1 MIFTK
6 DKAFYKNLFLLAL
19 PIALQNLVTFSVNLA
34 DSVMVASLGDAAV
47 SGMYMGNQIQTLLQ
61 VFSVGIEGA
70 ILVLAA
76 QYWGKRDTVAIR
88 KIVTVG
94 IRFSVIVG
102 AILTAVCAVIP
113 TQIIGLFTKDA
124 ETVRTGAQ
132 YLSIVCFSY
141 IFFCVTQSFIAAM
154 RSVEVARVGLYVSL
168 CSLVTNVALNYVL
181 IYGKLGFPAL
191 GIKGAAIATL
201 VARIVETVI
210 ISVYVLSIDKR
221 LKFKIRNLI
230 GIDRQLLADFVRYG
244 LPIIAGQIVWAANM
258 LISSAIMGRQSA
270 DGAVVAMSIA
280 GTVNNLAYVVMNGM
294 SGAVGIITGKTVGAG
309 LEEKMKEYARTVQV
323 IFLCLGAVTGLTV
336 FLIKNPFISLHN
348 VSPAAVAEAR
358 RYINVLSVTIIG
370 TCYQAACL
378 FGLVKSGGDI
388 SFVFKNDFIFVFFVV
403 LPSAIVATA
412 LNAPAWVVFAC
423 LKIDQILKCFVAVV
437 KINRFD
443 WMKNLTRSG
452 SADTALDKS

>member
-1 MIFTK
+1 MLFTK
-6 DKAFYKNLFLLAL
+6 DKGFYKNLFLLAL

-34 DSVMVASLGDAAV
+34 DSVMVGSLGDAAV
-47 SGMYMGNQIQTLLQ
+47 AGMYMGNQIQTLLQ

-76 QYWGKRDTVAIR
+76 QYWGKRDTESIR
-88 KIVTVG
+88 RIVSIG

-102 AILTAVCAVIP
+102 AVLTAACAVFP
-113 TQIIGLFTKDA
+113 EEIIGLFTKDP
-124 ETVRTGAQ
+124 ETVQTGAQ
-132 YLSIVCFSY
+132 YLAIVCFSY
-141 IFFCVTQSFIAAM
+141 IFFCVTQSFVAAM

-191 GIKGAAIATL
+191 GVRGAAMATL
-201 VARIVETVI
+201 VARVLEMII

-221 LKFKIRNLI
+221 LVYRIADVLKINK
-230 GIDRQLLADFVRYG
+230 QLLRDFVRYG

-258 LISSAIMGRQSA
+258 LTSSAIMGRQTA
-270 DGAVVAMSIA
+270 EGAVVAMSIA

-294 SGAVGIITGKTVGAG
+294 SGAVGIITGKTIGAG
-309 LEEKMKEYARTVQV
+309 QEEKMKDYAKTVQ
-323 IFLCLGAVTGLTV
+323 ILFLGLGLVTGLAV
-336 FLIKNPFISLHN
+336 FLVKDPFISLYN

-403 LPSAIVATA
+403 LPSAIIATA

-423 LKIDQILKCFVAVV
+423 LKIDQILKCFVAAV
-437 KINRFD
+437 KINSFN
-443 WMKNLTRSG
+443 WMKNLTREK
-452 SADTALDKS
+452 LEN

>member
-1 MIFTK
+1 M
-6 DKAFYKNLFLLAL
+6 
-19 PIALQNLVTFSVNLA
+19 
-34 DSVMVASLGDAAV
+34 
-47 SGMYMGNQIQTLLQ
+47 
-61 VFSVGIEGA
+61 GIEGA

-124 ETVRTGAQ
+124 GTVRTGAQ

-210 ISVYVLSIDKR
+210 ISVYVLSIDRR

-336 FLIKNPFISLHN
+336 FLIKNPFISLYN

-370 TCYQAACL
+370 TCYQAA
-378 FGLVKSGGDI
+378 
-388 SFVFKNDFIFVFFVV
+388 
-403 LPSAIVATA
+403 P
-412 LNAPAWVVFAC
+412 
-423 LKIDQILKCFVAVV
+423 
-437 KINRFD
+437 
-443 WMKNLTRSG
+443 
-452 SADTALDKS
+452 